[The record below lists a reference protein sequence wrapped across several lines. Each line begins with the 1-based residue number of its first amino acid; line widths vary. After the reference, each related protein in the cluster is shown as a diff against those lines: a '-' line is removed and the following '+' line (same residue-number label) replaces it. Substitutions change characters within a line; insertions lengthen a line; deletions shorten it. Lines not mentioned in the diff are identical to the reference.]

1 MFYTC
6 MKVTRQE
13 VFLYKDRI
21 HRDSVSEQVWHGKDV
36 SLLTDCGRWARA
48 FILHIRFANSDDP
61 LMNEKI

>member
-6 MKVTRQE
+6 VKVTKQE
-13 VFLYKDRI
+13 VFLYKAVYTMT
-21 HRDSVSEQVWHGKDV
+21 VSEQVWHGKDV